1 MPELICD
8 TSALIALH
16 QVGVFHILPALATR
30 VIVPGAVHQE
40 LARGRT
46 VGHNVPDVASI
57 DWIAIRTPTARPPL
71 PDASELDAGESDV
84 LWVALESPGAVVVLD
99 EAAARRV
106 AAKLGIALTG
116 TLGLLVDAKRSGLI
130 PNVAPLLDE
139 LNRHAFH
146 MSPRIRQTILKAA
159 GETS

>member
-1 MPELICD
+1 M
-8 TSALIALH
+8 
-16 QVGVFHILPALATR
+16 GVFHILPALATR

-84 LWVALESPGAVVVLD
+84 LWVALEAPGAVVVLD
-99 EAAARRV
+99 EAPARRV
-106 AAKLGIALTG
+106 AAKLGIALNG
-116 TLGLLVDAKRSGLI
+116 TLVLCDS
-130 PNVAPLLDE
+130 
-139 LNRHAFH
+139 
-146 MSPRIRQTILKAA
+146 
-159 GETS
+159 